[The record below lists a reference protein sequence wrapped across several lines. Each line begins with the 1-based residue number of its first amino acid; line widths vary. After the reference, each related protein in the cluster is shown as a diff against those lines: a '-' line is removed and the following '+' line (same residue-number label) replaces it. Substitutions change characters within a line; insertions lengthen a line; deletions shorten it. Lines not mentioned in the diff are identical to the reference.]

1 MNLMILSEINPVFIP
16 TTLLVFQFYPRMSVE
31 FNLNE
36 FIKRESVG
44 LNDATLKGSQLN
56 ENNWV
61 SVKDNLMYLYIIR

>member
-1 MNLMILSEINPVFIP
+1 MNLMLLSEIIPVFIP
-16 TTLLVFQFYPRMSVE
+16 TTLLVFQFYPRISVE

-61 SVKDNLMYLYIIR
+61 SVKDNLMYLYTVR

>member
-1 MNLMILSEINPVFIP
+1 MNLMLLSEINPVFIP
-16 TTLLVFQFYPRMSVE
+16 TTLLVFQFYPRISVE

-44 LNDATLKGSQLN
+44 LKDATLKGSQLN

-61 SVKDNLMYLYIIR
+61 SVKDNLMYLYTVR